1 MKKRILLGLALVPLA
16 LASCGANGRAGI
28 YSFQMGK
35 TSGAFVSANMTLTDE
50 PYLLHGEN
58 HGKKMT
64 LMGQMRPGPKEE
76 SSGSSESSA
85 SSSNPGTLSDTMLD
99 MFEKGVSVNGYYI
112 VGDARGKDR
121 NQLSIGFDISTL
133 PIFADVAESIPEI
146 ESSVIEQFIFCEIDA
161 RKIYLQIPVSFEDLA
176 LQLYW
181 YGTDLGWLLSLDL
194 ASLFEDD
201 SSQESSSGQD
211 SSSSSDSSGAPQ
223 IVAHEIGSK
232 PTPEDVEEINKVYPQ
247 HHNGKMFRNF
257 YTVSLALTR
266 QN

>member
-1 MKKRILLGLALVPLA
+1 MKNKILLGLALVPLA
-16 LASCGANGRAGI
+16 LASCGNKGHVGI

-50 PYLLHGEN
+50 PYILHGEA
-58 HGKKMT
+58 HGQKMT

-76 SSGSSESSA
+76 SSEASA
-85 SSSNPGTLSDTMLD
+85 SSSEPGTLSDTMLQ

-121 NQLSIGFDISTL
+121 NQLNIGFDISTL

-146 ESSVIEQFIFCEIDA
+146 EPSVIEQFIFCEIDA

-181 YGTDLGWLLSLDL
+181 YGTDLVWLLSLDL
-194 ASLFEDD
+194 ASLIEDD
-201 SSQESSSGQD
+201 SSIESTSGEESSSSPD
-211 SSSSSDSSGAPQ
+211 VPD
-223 IVAHEIGSK
+223 IVAHDIGTK
-232 PTPEDVEEINKVYPQ
+232 PTKEDIEEINKVYPQ